1 MVGTE
6 IVALG
11 VIGFSTN
18 CLVVVLNTIGVEKT
32 NPEKLPKSWG
42 LAHLFLGTMM
52 VIAGVTTVLEN
63 AVLGNAAISGF
74 FGTALAWFGF
84 FWIFLGTTL
93 VLGADLR
100 PVGQISIPFA
110 IVDLWFIYGSLT
122 VYQKLGI
129 SGAPG
134 QIGPGLYSFT
144 ILLVILTVVFLL
156 LWPGTHGK
164 AGALKANAYLLIIL
178 ALLGFYIAFGF
189 FFPGFP
195 GGALPF

>member
-32 NPEKLPKSWG
+32 NPEKLPRSWG
-42 LAHLFLGTMM
+42 LAHIFLGIMM
-52 VIAGVTTVLEN
+52 VIAGVTTVLTN
-63 AVLGNAAISGF
+63 AVGVDAISGF

-84 FWIFLGTTL
+84 FWIFFGTTL

-110 IVDLWFIYGSLT
+110 IVDLWFINGSLT

-156 LWPGTHGK
+156 L
-164 AGALKANAYLLIIL
+164 
-178 ALLGFYIAFGF
+178 IAPPSERNRIRPASEDFHRG
-189 FFPGFP
+189 PKRQ
-195 GGALPF
+195 AVRLSV

>member
-18 CLVVVLNTIGVEKT
+18 CLVVVLNTIGVEKKA
-32 NPEKLPKSWG
+32 PEKLPGGWG
-42 LAHLFLGTMM
+42 LAHIFLGIMM
-52 VIAGVTTVLEN
+52 VVVGVTTVMTS
-63 AVLGNAAISGF
+63 AVLGNDAISGF

-84 FWIFLGTTL
+84 FWIFFGSTL
-93 VLGADLR
+93 VLGYDLR
-100 PVGQISIPFA
+100 PVGQISVPFA
-110 IVDLWFIYGSLT
+110 IVDLWFINGSLT

-134 QIGPGLYSFT
+134 QVGPGLYSFT
-144 ILLVILTVVFLL
+144 ILLVILTIVFIL
-156 LWPGTHGK
+156 LWPGTHGR
-164 AGALKANAYLLIIL
+164 AGALKVNAYLLIIL

>member
-11 VIGFSTN
+11 VIGFSAN

-32 NPEKLPKSWG
+32 NPEKLPGSWG

-52 VIAGVTTVLEN
+52 VIIGVTTILSN
-63 AVLGNAAISGF
+63 AVLGNEAISGF

-84 FWIFLGTTL
+84 FWIFFGTTL
-93 VLGADLR
+93 VLGFDLR

-110 IVDLWFIYGSLT
+110 IVDLWFINGSLT
-122 VYQKLGI
+122 VYEKLGI

-134 QIGPGLYSFT
+134 QIGPGLYSLT

-156 LWPGTHGK
+156 LWPGTHGR
-164 AGALKANAYLLIIL
+164 AGALKVNAYLLIIL

>member
-100 PVGQISIPFA
+100 PVGRFPSRSPS
-110 IVDLWFIYGSLT
+110 WTCGSSM
-122 VYQKLGI
+122 GR
-129 SGAPG
+129 
-134 QIGPGLYSFT
+134 
-144 ILLVILTVVFLL
+144 
-156 LWPGTHGK
+156 
-164 AGALKANAYLLIIL
+164 
-178 ALLGFYIAFGF
+178 
-189 FFPGFP
+189 
-195 GGALPF
+195 

>member
-74 FGTALAWFGF
+74 FGTALA
-84 FWIFLGTTL
+84 
-93 VLGADLR
+93 
-100 PVGQISIPFA
+100 
-110 IVDLWFIYGSLT
+110 
-122 VYQKLGI
+122 
-129 SGAPG
+129 
-134 QIGPGLYSFT
+134 
-144 ILLVILTVVFLL
+144 
-156 LWPGTHGK
+156 
-164 AGALKANAYLLIIL
+164 
-178 ALLGFYIAFGF
+178 LLGFYIAFGF